1 MRAQPFDDYRPLLI
15 AFNLATQRGD
25 ASQGAGT
32 IGPRRKVVEARATR
46 GKRSQHRIAMRYGLV
61 ARHAQASQNVARRP
75 HHHRLCVRTHHFR
88 LYYILLS
95 TNAART
101 RRTRYNSARVLRLD
115 NKAIA
120 HIFYETADLMEVNG
134 DDSFRIRSYRRAA
147 EALEGHPQQVSDLMD
162 EPKKLLA
169 IPGIGKG
176 MAANIQELNR
186 EGKLTPHQELLK
198 KYRPS
203 MLELLK
209 IQGLGPKT
217 IAMLWSAFQVSDLA
231 GVEQLARDGKLREL
245 PRMSEKTE
253 QKILK
258 AIEDYRRIS
267 GRFLLDEAD
276 RTAEKLTEH
285 LRHIQGIDKIT
296 PAGSLRRGRETVGD
310 LDVLVTGPC
319 CVDDQQRADLIEEIL
334 RFPGIVQVL
343 AKGDNKVSFKLRNGL
358 QVDVRTLSPDTY
370 GAALQYFT
378 GSKNHNV
385 TLRQRALKLG
395 FTLSEYGLFRLDDNQ
410 RVAGATEEEIY
421 GKLNLDCIPP
431 EMRENCGEI
440 EAAAEHK
447 LPRLITIDDIRGE
460 VHMHTVETDGRNT
473 IAEMAEAAK
482 ARGYQYIAI
491 TDHSKNLAFAN
502 GLDDKRAVEHIA
514 RIHAANDQTEGI
526 TIMAGIEVDILADGA
541 LDLSDSVLEQMDV
554 VVASVHSAFN
564 QESGQMTDRLLQA
577 IGNGNVSILGHPTG
591 RLLLRRDAYPFNMDA
606 VLKTALQNKV
616 AMELNAY
623 PDRLD
628 LNDVHLRMAREHGV
642 KVVINT
648 DAHHTT
654 HFEKIKYGILQA
666 RRAWLTPADVLN
678 TLPEKEFRQAM
689 KRL

>member
-1 MRAQPFDDYRPLLI
+1 
-15 AFNLATQRGD
+15 
-25 ASQGAGT
+25 
-32 IGPRRKVVEARATR
+32 
-46 GKRSQHRIAMRYGLV
+46 
-61 ARHAQASQNVARRP
+61 
-75 HHHRLCVRTHHFR
+75 
-88 LYYILLS
+88 
-95 TNAART
+95 
-101 RRTRYNSARVLRLD
+101 LD

-120 HIFYETADLMEVNG
+120 HVFYETADLMEVNG

-147 EALEGHPQQVSDLMD
+147 EALEGHPQQVSELLD
-162 EPKKLLA
+162 EPKNMLG

-176 MAANIQELNR
+176 MAANIQELCR
-186 EGKLTPHQELLK
+186 EGKLSQHQELLQ

-217 IAMLWSAFQVSDLA
+217 IALLWSAFQVSDLA

-245 PRMSEKTE
+245 PRMSEKSE

-285 LRHIQGIDKIT
+285 LQQVEGIEKIT

-310 LDVLVTGPC
+310 LDVLITGPC
-319 CVDDQQRADLIEEIL
+319 CMNEQQRAALIEEIL

-343 AKGDNKVSFKLRNGL
+343 AKGDNKVSFKLRSGM
-358 QVDVRTLSPDTY
+358 QVDVRMLPAESY
-370 GAALQYFT
+370 GAAMQYFT

-385 TLRQRALKLG
+385 TLRQRALKMG
-395 FTLSEYGLFRLDDNQ
+395 FTLNEYGLSRLDDNH
-410 RVAGATEEEIY
+410 RVAGTTEEEIY
-421 GKLNLDCIPP
+421 NTLNLDFIPP
-431 EMRENCGEI
+431 ELRESCGEI
-440 EAAAEHK
+440 EAAAEHR
-447 LPRLITIDDIRGE
+447 LPKLITVEELRGE
-460 VHMHTVETDGRNT
+460 VHMHTVETDGRCT
-473 IAEMAEAAK
+473 IDEMAQAARQ
-482 ARGYQYIAI
+482 RGYQYIAI

-514 RIHAANDQTEGI
+514 RIRAANEQTEGI
-526 TIMAGIEVDILADGA
+526 TIMAGIEVDILADGT
-541 LDLSDSVLEQMDV
+541 LDLSDAVLELMDV

-564 QESGQMTDRLLQA
+564 QEPGQMTDRLLRA
-577 IGNGNVSILGHPTG
+577 IDNQNVSILGHPTG
-591 RLLLRRDAYPFNMDA
+591 RLLLRRDAYQFDMDA
-606 VLKTALQNKV
+606 ILKAALKNKV

-628 LNDVHLRMAREHGV
+628 LNDVHLRMARERGV
-642 KVVINT
+642 KIVINT
-648 DAHHTT
+648 DAHHTS

-666 RRAWLTPADVLN
+666 RRAWLTAADVLN

-689 KRL
+689 KH